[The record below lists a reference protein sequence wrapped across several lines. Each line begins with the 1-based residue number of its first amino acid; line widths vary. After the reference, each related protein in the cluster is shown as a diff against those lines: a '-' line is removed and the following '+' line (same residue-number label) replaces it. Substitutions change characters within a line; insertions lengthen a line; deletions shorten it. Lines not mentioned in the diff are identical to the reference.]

1 MHMFLYVYL
10 HVLTGILILNG
21 GVLKVNWTLKI
32 NKTDFYAWLLYSKTQ
47 EIK

>member
-32 NKTDFYAWLLYSKTQ
+32 NKTVIFMPDSYTPKLK
-47 EIK
+47 K